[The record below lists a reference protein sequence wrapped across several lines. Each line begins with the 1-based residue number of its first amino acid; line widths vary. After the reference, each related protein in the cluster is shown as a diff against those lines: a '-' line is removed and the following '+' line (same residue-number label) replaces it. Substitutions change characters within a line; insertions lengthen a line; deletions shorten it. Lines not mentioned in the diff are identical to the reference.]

1 MTGLPVSR
9 ALVRWSASATALGEL
24 ALVLCLASGTRVPP
38 VVRAGVGVVTLAAVV
53 AMATLLAVDCR
64 RHRRTGLGWRPAAV
78 AAVADAVPTLVRRL
92 VAHEVRLFTSSLR
105 WVTRRGPHGVRA
117 GDTAAP
123 YASGQAAVMYGLLFV
138 SVVETVALAYLIPW
152 PLLHT
157 ITLVVDVWGVY
168 FVIALHA
175 SCVVRPHVIG
185 ADGSLR
191 LRYGVLLDIRV
202 PARHIAAVRVDR
214 RFPESRLAAVD
225 AHGAADLAVASQVTV
240 TVELR
245 EPVVFVRPLGG
256 LARARTFRFYADDPA
271 AAVAALRARTAL
283 DAA

>member
-1 MTGLPVSR
+1 MTGPPVLR
-9 ALVRWSASATALGEL
+9 TLARWSASATALGEL

-38 VVRAGVGVVTLAAVV
+38 VVRAGVGLVTLAALA

-92 VAHEVRLFTSSLR
+92 VAHEARLFTSSLR

-117 GDTAAP
+117 GDTAVP
-123 YASGQAAVMYGLLFV
+123 YASGQAAVMYGLLSV
-138 SVVETVALAYLIPW
+138 SVVETALAYLIPW

-157 ITLVVDVWGVY
+157 ITLAVDVWGVY
-168 FVIALHA
+168 LVIALHA

-202 PARHIAAVRVDR
+202 PAGHIAAVRVDR
-214 RFPESRLAAVD
+214 RFPESGLAAVD

-256 LARARTFRFYADDPA
+256 SARARVFRFHADDPA
-271 AAVAALRARTAL
+271 AAVAALRARAAL